1 MDSAIAGLIGGVIGA
16 AAGLVGSLSTSW
28 LALKKEREQAL
39 RNKEIEQEKWLRERL
54 QETYVN
60 CIDYLSRISK
70 ASEIYLAESGE
81 LSAILSKEHQRELF
95 LDYSETQKWL
105 GMLLVYHP
113 ARGSERYYDLCQA
126 ITSFSAGQLPNLNS
140 AKQLRSSIIDLAA
153 RDARL
158 QGRLIR

>member
-95 LDYSETQKWL
+95 LDYSEAQKWL
-105 GMLLVYHP
+105 GAP
-113 ARGSERYYDLCQA
+113 RK
-126 ITSFSAGQLPNLNS
+126 ITNSQKFYGYKKAAQEAAGRNKVISTP
-140 AKQLRSSIIDLAA
+140 I
-153 RDARL
+153 
-158 QGRLIR
+158 